1 MVKSLL
7 DDFKSR
13 KRDRLVICKDIKGK
27 KILVKY
33 LAVYDEAGDYLGTL
47 ETVEDISHY

>member
-7 DDFKSR
+7 DDFKNKR
-13 KRDRLVICKDIKGK
+13 KDRLVMCRNIKGK

-33 LAVYDEAGDYLGTL
+33 LAVYEDGEYIGTL
-47 ETVEDISHY
+47 ETVEDISQY